1 MSLNKAHALSIRVTN
16 LLALKVLSLGKRLS
30 PVQNRTLVTL
40 LLISLLNDQQK
51 ESRGK
56 LENVF
61 MMVQTVLFKFN
72 KICPVVLILHRCFPS
87 GAMIYK

>member
-16 LLALKVLSLGKRLS
+16 LLALKVLSLGKRLH

-40 LLISLLNDQQK
+40 PLISLLNKQK

-61 MMVQTVLFKFN
+61 MIVQTVLFKFN

>member
-16 LLALKVLSLGKRLS
+16 LLALKVLSLGKRLR

-40 LLISLLNDQQK
+40 PLISLLNKQK

-61 MMVQTVLFKFN
+61 MIVQTVLFKFN